1 MTDNKWYQ
9 FSGFMQECIYQLDH
23 PECPYQ
29 KFRNKDQYER
39 LEQLINICDQQAE
52 SIMNKCRA
60 FQCECK
66 PLLIPNNKIN
76 RTGVSVEAQ
85 LA

>member
-23 PECPYQ
+23 PECPFH
-29 KFRNKDQYER
+29 KFRYKDQYER
-39 LEQLINICDQQAE
+39 LEQLISISDRQAE
-52 SIMNKCRA
+52 TIVNKCRT

-66 PLLIPNNKIN
+66 PILYPNKKIN
-76 RTGVSVEAQ
+76 RTDTSVEAQ